1 MIIESLTISNFRNYF
16 GENTLNLAP
25 SGDRNVILIGGMN
38 GAGKTTLTDAVRLCL
53 YGPKVNGKVFSDSK
67 YQEYLSLNQ
76 YNKNRDGRGR
86 YYIAMDLTL
95 NDEYPPLR
103 ITVKREFISEREGK
117 FTERLSITQ
126 NGNDVEII
134 DKNYWDYYIERLI
147 PPEVSRYFFFDGE
160 AVREA
165 IASDS
170 ARSYLQ
176 AAINDLAGI
185 SSLTVLK
192 NDLVEVRKRIT
203 SSSAKTA
210 SLKKISEMR
219 GRISE
224 IEVKNAELQ
233 SEIDAFLE
241 DKKALEAERYELD
254 TELKR
259 VIGIKESKSNEVK
272 DNINIAKQQFE
283 QQSNSVYEFCYN
295 RLPFRIAN
303 HALVST
309 IDRARREYDSR
320 LVVYSKDLLNKAI
333 DGIKK
338 DENNAILDARG
349 LTKKELNIAL
359 DLISARIQMVN
370 ALDEPAILDL
380 TYPRIKKMKNTIVT
394 DDEASAFLLLF
405 NDRESTSLKLK
416 ELESELKKFD
426 DISTIK
432 MTEAISEINSKID
445 DCSEKIGQLQNII
458 SYNISNIQKLEED
471 ISVEERSSIIGI
483 RDKEAIRVIDSTNAA
498 IGARAEMAR
507 EKSRSLLS
515 LGVNE
520 IYSLLKNNSDMVK
533 RVEIGPDFS
542 VNLLAYEGEVVR
554 TTGISEGEKG
564 ILMYSLI
571 FGLHALTKS
580 KLPLIIDSP
589 LGRMDSIHVD
599 NLIREFYP
607 SVGQQVIILSHDR
620 EITKDGLNKMEPI
633 LAHTYTIR
641 KDEVPKIIKGYF
653 EGKKWPTN

>member
-16 GENTLNLAP
+16 GENTLNLSP
-25 SGDRNVILIGGMN
+25 TEDKNVILIGGMN

-67 YQEYLSLNQ
+67 YQEYISINHCR
-76 YNKNRDGRGR
+76 KNRNNRGR
-86 YYIAMDLTL
+86 YFIAMDLTL

-103 ITVKREFISEREGK
+103 VTVKREFIPNVEGN
-117 FTERLSITQ
+117 FTEHLSITR
-126 NGNDVEII
+126 NGNDIEII
-134 DKNYWDYYIERLI
+134 DENYWDYYIERLI

-160 AVREA
+160 TVREA

-170 ARSYLQ
+170 ARTYLN
-176 AAINDLAGI
+176 AAIDDLAGV

-192 NDLVEVRKRIT
+192 NDLLEVRKRIA

-210 SLKKISEMR
+210 SLKKIGEKR

-224 IEVKNAELQ
+224 IEAKNAELQ
-233 SEIDAFLE
+233 SKIDGFVENRMVLGGE
-241 DKKALEAERYELD
+241 RDKLD

-259 VIGIKESKSNEVK
+259 LIGVKESKSNEIR
-272 DNINIAKQQFE
+272 DNINLAKQQLE
-283 QQSNSVYEFCYN
+283 QQNASVYEFCFN

-309 IDRARREYDSR
+309 INRAMKEHDSR
-320 LVVYSKDLLNKAI
+320 LAVYSKELLNRAI
-333 DGIKK
+333 AEIKN
-338 DENNAILDARG
+338 DEGNAILDAQG
-349 LTKKELNIAL
+349 LAKKELNVAL

-370 ALDEPAILDL
+370 ALDGPAILDL
-380 TYPRIKKMKNTIVT
+380 TYPRVKKMENAIVT
-394 DDEASAFLLLF
+394 DNESSLFIQLF
-405 NDRESTSLKLK
+405 NDREMTTLKIK
-416 ELESELKKFD
+416 DLESELKKFD
-426 DISTIK
+426 DVS
-432 MTEAISEINSKID
+432 MTQLTDAIDEINSKID
-445 DCSEKIGQLQNII
+445 SYREQIGQLQNII
-458 SYNISNIQKLEED
+458 SYNNSNLQKLEED
-471 ISVEERSSIIGI
+471 ISAEERSSIIGI
-483 RDKEAIRVIDSTNAA
+483 RDKEAIRVIDSTSAA
-498 IGARAEMAR
+498 IEVRAEMAR
-507 EKSRSLLS
+507 EKSRSLLTLS
-515 LGVNE
+515 VNE

-533 RVEIGPDFS
+533 RVEVSSDCS
-542 VNLLAYEGEVVR
+542 VNLLAYEEEVVR
-554 TTGISEGEKG
+554 ISGISEGEKG

-599 NLIREFYP
+599 NLIQEFYP

-641 KDEVPKIIKGYF
+641 KDEVPKIVKGYF
-653 EGKKWPTN
+653 EGKKWRTN